1 VGGRVIVPSASAG
14 SGTLFG
20 LSGGQLRRIGVAVL
34 VVGFVLFLI
43 GAVLPFLAI
52 QGVMQDP
59 FDPGA
64 IGRVGGLFVFSFIL
78 SVIGIILI
86 VIGGIALRF
95 GMIRP
100 VSGYL
105 ATEAAPAIQTAAAA
119 VGGGLRD
126 VGFGAPA
133 APSRDVRI
141 KCRNCGYLETE
152 DAEFCSKCGQRL

>member
-1 VGGRVIVPSASAG
+1 
-14 SGTLFG
+14 LFG
-20 LSGGQLRRIGVAVL
+20 LSGGQLRRIGVAAL

-43 GAVLPFLAI
+43 GALLPFLAI

-59 FDPGA
+59 FNPGA
-64 IGRVGGLFVFSFIL
+64 IDRVGGLFVFSFIL

-86 VIGGIALRF
+86 VVGGIALRF

-119 VGGGLRD
+119 FGGGLRE

-133 APSRDVRI
+133 SPSHDVRI

>member
-1 VGGRVIVPSASAG
+1 M
-14 SGTLFG
+14 LG
-20 LSGGQLRRIGVAVL
+20 LL
-34 VVGFVLFLI
+34 LFL
-43 GAVLPFLAI
+43 GSAVLPFLAI

-59 FDPGA
+59 FNPNATGSAMGSFIIAFLLGA
-64 IGRVGGLFVFSFIL
+64 IGIVLL
-78 SVIGIILI
+78 VIGA
-86 VIGGIALRF
+86 IALRF

-100 VSGYL
+100 VSSYV

-119 VGGGLRD
+119 LGGGLRE

-133 APSRDVRI
+133 APSPDVRI